1 VLRTRLAAESDA
13 AFLAWAI
20 LTAARSHRDQGW
32 FDIVL
37 ARPERECLDY
47 LRRLT
52 LTATRSW
59 WHYSRF
65 RVAEVDGQA
74 AAALCAFRAGDG
86 YPPSEA
92 AMTEVARSLGWSD
105 EEQAA
110 MWSRGAYMFTCIM
123 EPHDDHWTVENV
135 ATLPSHR
142 RRGLTRVLLQEALAD
157 GRARGFTRA
166 QITFLIG
173 NDAAERAYADAGFV
187 FDDERRHPDFEAAV
201 GAPGLRRFVRDL

>member
-1 VLRTRLAAESDA
+1 GTVDRGFLARAEGSAVLRTRLAAEPDA

-86 YPPSEA
+86 YPTSEA
-92 AMTEVARSLGWSD
+92 GM
-105 EEQAA
+105 
-110 MWSRGAYMFTCIM
+110 
-123 EPHDDHWTVENV
+123 
-135 ATLPSHR
+135 
-142 RRGLTRVLLQEALAD
+142 
-157 GRARGFTRA
+157 
-166 QITFLIG
+166 
-173 NDAAERAYADAGFV
+173 
-187 FDDERRHPDFEAAV
+187 
-201 GAPGLRRFVRDL
+201 